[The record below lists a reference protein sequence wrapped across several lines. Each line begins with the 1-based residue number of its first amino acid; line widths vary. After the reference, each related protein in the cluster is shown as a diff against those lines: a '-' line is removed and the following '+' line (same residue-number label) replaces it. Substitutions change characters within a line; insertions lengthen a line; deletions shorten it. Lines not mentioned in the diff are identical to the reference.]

1 MRMLLAYI
9 IGKFHDKF
17 DVLFY
22 LVKEKLYCKFV
33 SKLVVYWAEVKW
45 SWKSKLQ
52 DQEIHSSIIC
62 LANLFGEL
70 DF

>member
-1 MRMLLAYI
+1 MLLAYI
-9 IGKFHDKF
+9 DGKYHDKF

-22 LVKEKLYCKFV
+22 HVKEKLYYKFV
-33 SKLVVYWAEVKW
+33 WELVVYWVEVKW
-45 SWKSKLQ
+45 SWKSKLR

-62 LANLFGEL
+62 LANLLGEL

>member
-1 MRMLLAYI
+1 MLMLLDYI
-9 IGKFHDKF
+9 VVKFHDKF
-17 DVLFY
+17 DVFFY
-22 LVKEKLYCKFV
+22 HVKEKLYCKFAWE
-33 SKLVVYWAEVKW
+33 LVVYWAEVKW
-45 SWKSKLQ
+45 SWKSKLR